1 LLFHVKNYD
10 VANGEGLEN
19 VTDGKIIMFASGADM
34 FSQPDFPV
42 VYIFLQLGYNQL
54 PAIEVVQSKKRDN
67 LLICCMIGISS
78 ELSKCITSDEMEER
92 IKSLAQAWDDP
103 RALYQSGDNTKWL
116 TRTLFSS
123 THMSYSLQDMV
134 KDLDEN
140 EFQLVL
146 GNSGRDFSQ
155 VDFNEPDGRKRK
167 ATEISSDRQKLQK

>member
-1 LLFHVKNYD
+1 
-10 VANGEGLEN
+10 
-19 VTDGKIIMFASGADM
+19 
-34 FSQPDFPV
+34 
-42 VYIFLQLGYNQL
+42 
-54 PAIEVVQSKKRDN
+54 
-67 LLICCMIGISS
+67 MIGISS

-123 THMSYSLQDMV
+123 AHMSYSLQDMA

-155 VDFNEPDGRKRK
+155 VDFNEPGGRKRK
-167 ATEISSDRQKLQK
+167 ATEMSSDRQKLQK